1 MPMIEI
7 EGTWINLC
15 YWDGDNTERYA
26 INNGKKLSLMQ
37 FVKLAE
43 QKTSTHDE
51 LMKSALN

>member
-1 MPMIEI
+1 MIEI
-7 EGTWINLC
+7 EELGSTFVIGMVTTLK
-15 YWDGDNTERYA
+15 DMQSTMA
-26 INNGKKLSLMQ
+26 KKLSLMQ